1 MSEYLTRTD
10 NFIASLGLEAYR
22 VGGSVRDE
30 ILGRRVK
37 DADYMVRGATLD
49 SLFHAVA
56 SAGGGATLIRD
67 RQRRPLGVRASARG
81 LGLIEIT
88 LPREEISTGPA
99 HTDFDIVLDPEL
111 SLAEDALRRDFTFN
125 ALYRQ
130 ITPDGP
136 GVVADPTSTGLYDL
150 QHKLVRT
157 THEHS
162 FRDDPLRILRALRF
176 VSTLGYD
183 LTEVTRWQM
192 DAYAEAVNGLTE
204 GGNTSGTVLEAP
216 LRVRWALLFHDAGKV
231 KAAWI
236 GPDGRKHYYA
246 SKVFDLDNGGE
257 QRTTEDHEV
266 ISERLWRTAA
276 KRMNVPTRLR
286 EDVATLVRNH
296 MVAVSGKIKSSKVRR
311 ERVRLGDELL
321 RDLHMHRMCD
331 LSGKTRAHRGH
342 LVHVARL
349 EDVRRQAQALGV
361 PASVK
366 DLKVTG
372 KDAIALGMTGRWIGG
387 ALDVLLDEVVVQP
400 DDLRLSREWQLSRL
414 EHMANHRKDL
424 DAIIECR

>member
-1 MSEYLTRTD
+1 V
-10 NFIASLGLEAYR
+10 LG
-22 VGGSVRDE
+22 
-30 ILGRRVK
+30 
-37 DADYMVRGATLD
+37 TL
-49 SLFHAVA
+49 F
-56 SAGGGATLIRD
+56 
-67 RQRRPLGVRASARG
+67 
-81 LGLIEIT
+81 
-88 LPREEISTGPA
+88 
-99 HTDFDIVLDPEL
+99 PEL
-111 SLAEDALRRDFTFN
+111 ESMIGFDQGSRYHDMTTDEHTFTALET
-125 ALYRQ
+125 AAK
-130 ITPDGP
+130 
-136 GVVADPTSTGLYDL
+136 V
-150 QHKLVRT
+150 
-157 THEHS
+157 
-162 FRDDPLRILRALRF
+162 
-176 VSTLGYD
+176 
-183 LTEVTRWQM
+183 
-192 DAYAEAVNGLTE
+192 
-204 GGNTSGTVLEAP
+204 EAP